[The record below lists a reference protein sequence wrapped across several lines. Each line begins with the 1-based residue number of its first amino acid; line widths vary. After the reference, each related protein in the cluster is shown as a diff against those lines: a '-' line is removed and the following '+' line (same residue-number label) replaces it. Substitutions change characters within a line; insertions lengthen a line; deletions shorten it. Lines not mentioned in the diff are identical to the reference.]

1 MDRNHG
7 AAEPS
12 IIGKTPASWS
22 ATGVKIRVKNAGSRR
37 LHQAGSRSHGV
48 HDKVHCDMAGIVV

>member
-1 MDRNHG
+1 MDRNH
-7 AAEPS
+7 AAAAPS

-22 ATGVKIRVKNAGSRR
+22 ATEGENGVKNAGSRR
-37 LHQAGSRSHGV
+37 LHGAGSRSHGV